1 MAGTHIDRIVAALV
15 GRMQA
20 PQHPLG
26 SEVVASWKRCMEE
39 YHLEPERIGRP
50 HVLTATE
57 LKSFREPAGE
67 IIALARPEIDRLFRR
82 LSGEDYIVLFT
93 DTHGVAVD
101 FRVTDVL
108 KTDARRTGLH
118 LGSIWDERQQGT
130 NGVGTCLRTE
140 RPVSIVQSDHFAPH
154 NASLTCTVAPVRGP
168 MGEILAVLDVSTP
181 RASDHGRQRLILD
194 VVLNS
199 TRRIESRIFRT
210 HFRAQG
216 AMVVQL
222 SSDQD
227 FLDACEESLIAVD
240 AAGRVIAA
248 DRQALR
254 RLQAGRDAPVLGQ
267 KVETVLRVG
276 ESLLLATGAGS
287 LPLDLAAL
295 TGARSQLFARV
306 LMPGRAPAAPTA
318 RPAAARATATPCG
331 QPDLMALAGA
341 DPRMLRAVSIA
352 RRLVDVGL
360 PILLLG
366 ETGAGKGAFAA
377 ALHRT
382 SARAG
387 QPFVAIN
394 CAALPE
400 TLIESELFGYQAGAF
415 TGAARGGARGKLLEA
430 NGGTLFLDE
439 IGDMPAPL
447 QTRLLRTLS
456 EGEVTP
462 LGGGRPIRLD
472 VAVIAATHQPL
483 EQLIAERRFREDLY
497 HRLAGA
503 TLKLP
508 ALRERA
514 DKAALIA
521 RVLNEE
527 ASAQGRQLKLGERAA
542 AQLAAHFW
550 SGNIRELRHV
560 ARYAVAM
567 CEGCTILPE
576 HLPETLAGPDA
587 TAAADAEEAAL
598 RRALE
603 HCGWNVT
610 AAASFLGMS
619 RATLHRHIRGYRLQ
633 RPQ

>member
-1 MAGTHIDRIVAALV
+1 MASTHIDRIMASLV

-39 YHLEPERIGRP
+39 YHLEPDRVGRP
-50 HVLTATE
+50 QVLTASE
-57 LKSFREPAGE
+57 LRSFREPAGA
-67 IIALARPEIDRLFRR
+67 IIALAKPEIDRLFRR

-101 FRVTDVL
+101 FRVADPL
-108 KTDARRTGLH
+108 KADARRTGLH

-140 RPVSIVQSDHFAPH
+140 RPVSIVQNDHFAPH

-168 MGEILAVLDVSTP
+168 LGEILAVLDVSTP

-210 HFRAQG
+210 HYRDQG

-222 SSDQD
+222 SSDHD
-227 FLDACEESLIAVD
+227 FLDACEECLLAVD
-240 AAGRVIAA
+240 PAGRVIAA

-254 RLQAGRDAPVLGQ
+254 HLQTAPCTPILGQ
-267 KVETVLRVG
+267 KVESVLRVG
-276 ESLLLATGAGS
+276 ESVLLATGTGS
-287 LPLDLAAL
+287 PPLDLAAL
-295 TGARSQLFARV
+295 TGARGQLFARV
-306 LMPGRAPAAPTA
+306 LTPA
-318 RPAAARATATPCG
+318 RPATTAPGTSRRPARPAMAGSCE
-331 QPDLMALAGA
+331 PDLTALAGS
-341 DPRMLRAVSIA
+341 DPRMLRAVAVA

-400 TLIESELFGYQAGAF
+400 TLIESELFGYQPGAF

-456 EGEVTP
+456 EGEVSP
-462 LGGGRPIRLD
+462 LGGGRPVRLD

-483 EQLIAERRFREDLY
+483 ERLIAERRFREDLY

-514 DKAALIA
+514 DKAVLIGQVFA
-521 RVLNEE
+521 EE
-527 ASAQGRQLKLGERAA
+527 ARAQGRTVRLAEATAA
-542 AQLAAHFW
+542 RLAAHFW
-550 SGNIRELRHV
+550 PGNIRELRHV
-560 ARYAVAM
+560 ARYAVAL
-567 CEGCTILPE
+567 CEGATILPE
-576 HLPETLAGPDA
+576 HLPDTLGGAEAPGGVDA
-587 TAAADAEEAAL
+587 CRATLRQAL
-598 RRALE
+598 D

-610 AAASFLGMS
+610 AAASLLGIS
-619 RATLHRHIRGYRLQ
+619 RATLHRQIRGYQLQ
-633 RPQ
+633 RP